1 MHVPKQTAF
10 SGEENAHMCIWQHVT
25 HETCVSSGQT
35 GFQPWEGKVG
45 TGSHAYQEAIC
56 NVHPLAKGKSFSS
69 VEWYWVCQPYSGTGL
84 MLRGAGQYKGTP
96 WLPECCY
103 GFWGWFFFIIS
114 LGVFFLF
121 WEHKIGRWG
130 SRDDLRGLGGGERIW
145 FKYIVWQ
152 NFKNNSKRKILTR
165 WLLIC

>member
-45 TGSHAYQEAIC
+45 IGSHAYQEAIC
-56 NVHPLAKGKSFSS
+56 NVYPLAKGKSFSP

-96 WLPECCY
+96 WFPECY

-114 LGVFFLF
+114 LGVFFF
-121 WEHKIGRWG
+121 FENTK
-130 SRDDLRGLGGGERIW
+130 LGGGEVGMIW
-145 FKYIVWQ
+145 EDLGEGKEYDLNILYD
-152 NFKNNSKRKILTR
+152 KILK
-165 WLLIC
+165 IIVKEKF